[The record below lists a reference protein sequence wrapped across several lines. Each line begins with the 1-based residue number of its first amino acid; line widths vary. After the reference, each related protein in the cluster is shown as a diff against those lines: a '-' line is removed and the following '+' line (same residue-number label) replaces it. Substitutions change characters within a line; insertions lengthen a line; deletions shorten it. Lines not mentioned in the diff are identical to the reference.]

1 MRRSLISRESIV
13 LCFADSLP
21 KDYKGS
27 GVLTLYLRTEID
39 CIGVQRLL
47 KSTNKFMRR
56 IFSFKLLWHFH
67 LAHQMSSHQI
77 IKPSIILLYWSVDT
91 DSHNGYW
98 WIMTIPIV
106 LGSKIPV
113 FCKHFWP
120 VNQCVGH
127 CSNAAG
133 RVQIAWESSHWVGD
147 LRWSHTMPWALGSNL
162 VGRGPYLCT
171 GNQFTKNPGQALLY
185 KL

>member
-27 GVLTLYLRTEID
+27 GMLTLYLRTEID

-77 IKPSIILLYWSVDT
+77 IKPSNHQIIKSSSPPSLSSSSTRTIFDASTMVKPRDRPARPAPPAQPAPPGHPTSVWS
-91 DSHNGYW
+91 
-98 WIMTIPIV
+98 
-106 LGSKIPV
+106 SKRLAS
-113 FCKHFWP
+113 
-120 VNQCVGH
+120 G
-127 CSNAAG
+127 AA
-133 RVQIAWESSHWVGD
+133 
-147 LRWSHTMPWALGSNL
+147 P
-162 VGRGPYLCT
+162 
-171 GNQFTKNPGQALLY
+171 
-185 KL
+185 